1 MGRWCDLGSATG
13 HVVCRASDYSEVAS
27 WLYNWVPMA
36 TIEVKPICDD
46 DVAREIV
53 LGKPPSYS
61 VGYEG
66 VSREAEVGETLF
78 AIEYAFYQDKRVAG
92 SKNFANLTREQ
103 DQADAGACRAMG
115 RWHDLGT
122 GTGFAVAAAKSEGDV
137 YAWAN
142 NWASMCRGNST
153 SRDRLLH

>member
-1 MGRWCDLGSATG
+1 M
-13 HVVCRASDYSEVAS
+13 
-27 WLYNWVPMA
+27 
-36 TIEVKPICDD
+36 
-46 DVAREIV
+46 
-53 LGKPPSYS
+53 
-61 VGYEG
+61 
-66 VSREAEVGETLF
+66 
-78 AIEYAFYQDKRVAG
+78 AG

-142 NWASMCRGNST
+142 NWASMCTCKITPVLTDNAARTVIKSKPDYESKLESIRSAMNPRKSIW
-153 SRDRLLH
+153 SLLCYPFYATNPGHADGV